1 MKPIMNLALLAG
13 LVCSAAAYGDEQP
26 EHFEGKPSE
35 TLEEALTNLGEY
47 NERLAAIL
55 EKGEISTEDHA
66 RIHELTYTLEN
77 ALARIDEEV
86 GEMAEDLEEVHLA
99 SERLDG
105 DTVSEKG
112 EAYLSAARK
121 LTR

>member
-13 LVCSAAAYGDEQP
+13 LVCSAATYADERP

-35 TLEEALTNLGEY
+35 TLEEALSNLGEY
-47 NERLAAIL
+47 NERLTAIL
-55 EKGEISTEDHA
+55 EKGEVSSEDHA

-86 GEMAEDLEEVHLA
+86 GEMAEDLEE
-99 SERLDG
+99 
-105 DTVSEKG
+105 
-112 EAYLSAARK
+112 AAPGQ
-121 LTR
+121 